1 MSGTFYILNKKKNN
15 LRVFLSIDEWIKKM
29 LLSSHSVI
37 AGVYTNPHNEILRGP
52 KKNEILPCAATWTDL
67 EGIVLSEV
75 SQKGKYKCY
84 MISFICGI

>member
-1 MSGTFYILNKKKNN
+1 MKYYAA
-15 LRVFLSIDEWIKKM
+15 M
-29 LLSSHSVI
+29 
-37 AGVYTNPHNEILRGP
+37 

-84 MISFICGI
+84 MISFICGIFDHARAFDCVDHNKLWKILKEM

>member
-1 MSGTFYILNKKKNN
+1 MSGTFYILNKKN
-15 LRVFLSIDEWIKKM
+15 LRVFLAIDEWIKRCCFVVTQ
-29 LLSSHSVI
+29 SSL
-37 AGVYTNPHNEILRGP
+37 VYIQTHTMKYYAAI

-84 MISFICGI
+84 MFSFICGI